1 MDVGLFNAAISG
13 NDSFFEEIGD
23 LEQVTR
29 RGNSVLHVAAKSGKV
44 QIMKKV
50 LDSQPSLLYTGN
62 CKGNTAL
69 HIAASLGHFDM
80 TKHLISCAK
89 DQEAAV
95 KNLLLRKINLE
106 KNTALHEAIRN
117 DHYDIVELLIEED
130 PELASFTNNALESPL
145 FFAVDRRFYK
155 IALHIMET
163 VPRCPYRGRNGMNAF
178 HAAVI
183 RAQNRFPTI
192 DLTLED
198 HMLLPVCKDALLWLI
213 KKICWIILESR
224 KLCKLD
230 VTGTDFLH
238 KMLDKFPTAILQE
251 ADDYGWIPLHYAAY
265 LGNVK
270 VVELFLKKD
279 SSLAYIKDKEGMYA
293 LHISARKG
301 HVGVMRTLI
310 RNCPET
316 CELLDNKGRTALHLA
331 VETGNKNAVEILLK
345 ELAFQ
350 DLINEQDKEGNTP
363 LHLAAING
371 RYTILLML
379 ADDRRVDKW
388 AMNEEGMNTADIIQ
402 LDNRLLSSE
411 KENASLLEFSEKTTD
426 SVPLVLI

>member
-23 LEQVTR
+23 EDLNLEQVTR

-163 VPRCPYRGRNGMNAF
+163 VPRCPYRGRNGMNAL

-183 RAQNRFPTI
+183 RAQNSKYKKLFTHTGRVVPPPTI
-192 DLTLED
+192 
-198 HMLLPVCKDALLWLI
+198 
-213 KKICWIILESR
+213 S
-224 KLCKLD
+224 
-230 VTGTDFLH
+230 
-238 KMLDKFPTAILQE
+238 
-251 ADDYGWIPLHYAAY
+251 
-265 LGNVK
+265 
-270 VVELFLKKD
+270 
-279 SSLAYIKDKEGMYA
+279 
-293 LHISARKG
+293 
-301 HVGVMRTLI
+301 VGP
-310 RNCPET
+310 C
-316 CELLDNKGRTALHLA
+316 G
-331 VETGNKNAVEILLK
+331 
-345 ELAFQ
+345 
-350 DLINEQDKEGNTP
+350 
-363 LHLAAING
+363 
-371 RYTILLML
+371 
-379 ADDRRVDKW
+379 
-388 AMNEEGMNTADIIQ
+388 
-402 LDNRLLSSE
+402 
-411 KENASLLEFSEKTTD
+411 
-426 SVPLVLI
+426 